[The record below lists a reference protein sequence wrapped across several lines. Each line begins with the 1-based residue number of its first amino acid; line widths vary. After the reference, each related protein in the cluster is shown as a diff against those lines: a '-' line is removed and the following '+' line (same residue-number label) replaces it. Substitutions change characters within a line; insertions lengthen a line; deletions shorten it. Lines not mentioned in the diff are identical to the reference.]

1 MRKLLGL
8 SCLLLFLTSCS
19 WLNPSIMLKT
29 PKGFKYSDL
38 PDDSLKS
45 SDYRL
50 SANDI
55 LEFSIYSN
63 DGFKLVDLTSLNS
76 SNQAFRFET
85 GLEYLVESDGM
96 VKLPILGRIK
106 INGYTIKE
114 AENHLEEVYSAYYIR
129 PYVVIGVKNKRV
141 IVFPGNPGDAKIIA
155 LRNNNTT
162 LIEAL
167 AQAGGIS
174 ENGKARIIKVIRI
187 VNGKHEVYL
196 IDLSKIEG
204 IKYASMVLQ
213 ANDLIYVEPRRRY
226 ATKFFQEVSPIVS
239 LVTSAVIL
247 YTYAQLLKR

>member
-1 MRKLLGL
+1 
-8 SCLLLFLTSCS
+8 
-19 WLNPSIMLKT
+19 MLKT